1 MIFHLRGVPR
11 LHTMPP
17 SEWQRVHSAN
27 YPAISF
33 NPSEKSNA
41 RFSPFADARGLVVP
55 SLYAGSSIKAA
66 LMETVFHEIP
76 VPSSG
81 SVLLERNIAERKWA
95 ITTVANT
102 EALNLVDLT
111 TVGLRRIGL
120 TRSEVIDTTSAKY
133 PSTQGLARYLHEHF
147 PDAHGLRWI
156 SRLYDEGTCIVLYA
170 DRIKRGMLL
179 QASPSTDVLEGETLT
194 QLLDLV
200 DHLGMRYIPR

>member
-1 MIFHLRGVPR
+1 MILQLQGIPR
-11 LHTMPP
+11 LHVVPP
-17 SEWQRVHSAN
+17 SEWQRVHSAD
-27 YPAISF
+27 YSALSF

-55 SLYAGSSIKAA
+55 SMYAGSSVMAA

-81 SVLLERNIAERKWA
+81 TVLLERNIAERKWS
-95 ITTVANT
+95 ITTVAST
-102 EALNLVDLT
+102 QALNLVDLT

-133 PSTQGLARYLHEHF
+133 PTTQSLARYLHEQF
-147 PDAHGLRWI
+147 PDAHGIRWV

-170 DRIKRGMLL
+170 DRIKRGMLV
-179 QASPSTDVLEGETLT
+179 QVSPTTDVLEGNTLT
-194 QLLDLV
+194 QILDLV